1 MRSRGYGTCVTEI
14 NAPRLDLST
23 GVVELAAAL
32 IDIPSESLDE
42 GPIADAVARSLRPL
56 AHLEV
61 HRDGN
66 TILAKTNTGASQRV
80 VIGGHLDTVPP
91 HGNVPHHIDGD
102 RLYGLGAC
110 DMKGGV
116 AVSLKLAA
124 AVTEPVWDVTY
135 LYYEG
140 EEIDARY
147 NGLARIA
154 QTHPDWLSGDF
165 AILMEP
171 SNADIEAG
179 CQGSLRVE
187 VEVLGERAHSARA
200 WMGDNAIHKANEI
213 LNRLSAYQPRVVVVD
228 GLEYREGMNAVG
240 ISGGVAGNVIPDRA
254 VVTVNHRYAPSTMP
268 EQALVNVQ
276 ELFDGFAVT
285 VVDSAPGA
293 LPGLS
298 HPAAAAFVKALGAT
312 PAPKFGWT
320 DVARFSELGVPA
332 VNYGPGDP
340 SLAHH
345 RDEYVTIDQLHA
357 CHDAL
362 TRWLT
367 GS

>member
-1 MRSRGYGTCVTEI
+1 MRSRGYGTGVTET
-14 NAPRLDLST
+14 NAARLDLSA
-23 GVVELAAAL
+23 GIVELAAAL

-42 GPIADAVARSLRPL
+42 GEIADAVERSLRPL

-66 TILAKTNTGASQRV
+66 TIVARTNTGAPQRV
-80 VIGGHLDTVPP
+80 VIGGHLDTVPA
-91 HGNVPHHIDGD
+91 HDNLPHHIDGD

-124 AVTEPVWDVTY
+124 AMIEPVWDVTY
-135 LYYEG
+135 LYYEC
-140 EEIDARY
+140 EEIEARF
-147 NGLARIA
+147 NGLARVA
-154 QTHPDWLSGDF
+154 ATHPDWLDGDF

-171 SNADIEAG
+171 SNAGIEAG

-187 VEVLGERAHSARA
+187 VEVPGVRAHSARS
-200 WMGDNAIHKANEI
+200 WMGDNAIHKTSEV
-213 LNRLSAYQPRVVVVD
+213 LNRLAAYEPAVVTVD
-228 GLEYREGMNAVG
+228 GLDYREGMNAVAV
-240 ISGGVAGNVIPDRA
+240 SGGIAGNVIPDRV
-254 VVTVNHRYAPSTMP
+254 VVTVNHRYAPSTTP
-268 EQALVNVQ
+268 EQALAHVQ

-293 LPGLS
+293 MPGLR
-298 HPAAAAFVKALGAT
+298 HPAATAFVEALGTT
-312 PAPKFGWT
+312 PAPKLGWT

-345 RDEYVTIDQLHA
+345 RDEYVPVDQLDRCYH
-357 CHDAL
+357 AL
-362 TRWLT
+362 TRWLS
-367 GS
+367 GA

>member
-1 MRSRGYGTCVTEI
+1 MTET
-14 NAPRLDLST
+14 NAARLDLSI

-42 GPIADAVARSLRPL
+42 GEIADAVEAALRPL

-66 TILAKTNTGASQRV
+66 TIVAKTNTGASQRV
-80 VIGGHLDTVPP
+80 VIGGHLDTVPVHDNLP
-91 HGNVPHHIDGD
+91 HRVEGD

-135 LYYEG
+135 LYYEC
-140 EEIDARY
+140 EEIEARY

-187 VEVLGERAHSARA
+187 VEVLGERAHSARS
-200 WMGDNAIHKANEI
+200 WMGDNAIHKTSVI
-213 LNRLSAYQPRVVVVD
+213 LNRLATYEPRVITVD

-240 ISGGVAGNVIPDRA
+240 VSGGIAGNVIPDRA
-254 VVTVNHRYAPSTMP
+254 VVTVNHRYAPSTTP
-268 EQALVNVQ
+268 AQALEHVQ

-298 HPAAAAFVKALGAT
+298 HPAAAAFVEALGAT

-345 RDEYVTIDQLHA
+345 RDEFVPIDQLTS
-357 CHDAL
+357 CHGAL
-362 TRWLT
+362 SRWLS